1 MRLTIWNGFAL
12 AILAFFLLFVVYPL
26 GIILYQ
32 SVLEPDTANFTLA
45 YFTKFFGKPYYWTTL
60 LNSFKVTVCATLIAA
75 AIGLPMAYLMRSY
88 TIPGSKYLNIFI
100 VISYLS
106 PPFIGAYAWI
116 QLLGRNGFFTNL
128 VNDWFGIHFGGIYGF
143 TGIVLV
149 FSLQSFPLIYMYVSG
164 ALKNLDSSLNEAAE
178 SLGCN
183 AFQRVTQIIMPL
195 VMPSLLAG
203 SLLVFMRVFSDFG
216 TPMLIGEGY
225 RTFPV
230 LIYTQFMGEVSTDDH
245 FAASLCVIVIA
256 ITLLLFFLQ
265 RFLAKR
271 YAYSMTAL
279 KPMQPVAAKGSEK
292 FFTYLFVFGMV
303 FIAMLPQLTV
313 IFTSFLEMTGNGS
326 FYTGNFSLMNYE
338 NTLFAK
344 DNNSILNTYVFGLC
358 AIAIVVVLGILISYL
373 TVRKPS
379 VMTSL
384 LDTLTMF
391 PYIIP
396 GSVLGIAL
404 LSGFNSGVIA
414 LSGTAF
420 IIIISLT
427 IRRMPYT
434 IRSST
439 AIISQISPSIE
450 EAAIS
455 LGSTEFQSF
464 RKIMVPM
471 MLPGVLAGAIM
482 SWITLISELSS
493 SIILYTSNTSTLTVA
508 IYAEVIRS
516 NFGNAAA
523 YSTILTLTS
532 IVSLLLFFRVTN
544 NKDISV

>member
-32 SVLEPDTANFTLA
+32 SVLEPETANFTLA

-60 LNSFKVTVCATLIAA
+60 LNSFKVTVCSTIIAA

-88 TIPGSKYLNIFI
+88 KIPGSKYLNIFI

-128 VNDWFGIHFGGIYGF
+128 LHSWFGIKFAGIYGF

-271 YAYSMTAL
+271 YAYS
-279 KPMQPVAAKGSEK
+279 
-292 FFTYLFVFGMV
+292 
-303 FIAMLPQLTV
+303 
-313 IFTSFLEMTGNGS
+313 
-326 FYTGNFSLMNYE
+326 
-338 NTLFAK
+338 
-344 DNNSILNTYVFGLC
+344 
-358 AIAIVVVLGILISYL
+358 
-373 TVRKPS
+373 
-379 VMTSL
+379 
-384 LDTLTMF
+384 
-391 PYIIP
+391 
-396 GSVLGIAL
+396 
-404 LSGFNSGVIA
+404 
-414 LSGTAF
+414 
-420 IIIISLT
+420 
-427 IRRMPYT
+427 
-434 IRSST
+434 
-439 AIISQISPSIE
+439 
-450 EAAIS
+450 
-455 LGSTEFQSF
+455 
-464 RKIMVPM
+464 
-471 MLPGVLAGAIM
+471 
-482 SWITLISELSS
+482 
-493 SIILYTSNTSTLTVA
+493 
-508 IYAEVIRS
+508 
-516 NFGNAAA
+516 
-523 YSTILTLTS
+523 TILTLTS
-532 IVSLLLFFRVTN
+532 IISLLLFFRVTN

>member
-32 SVLEPDTANFTLA
+32 SVLEPETANFTLA

-60 LNSFKVTVCATLIAA
+60 LNSFKVTICSTVIAA

-88 TIPGSKYLNIFI
+88 KIPGSKYLNIFI

-128 VNDWFGIHFGGIYGF
+128 LHSWFGIKFAGIYGF

-292 FFTYLFVFGMV
+292 LFTYLFVFGMV

-379 VMTSL
+379 VLTSL

-414 LSGTAF
+414 LSGTAL

-439 AIISQISPSIE
+439 AIITQISPSIE

-532 IVSLLLFFRVTN
+532 IISLLLFFRVTN